1 MYIINM
7 DRCNYPNP
15 VSFVCEEVN
24 GLQRGLLLEIVGK
37 AENGIWLDAGME
49 DNEAFKV
56 QLAPEG
62 AKRGN
67 LVIHTSVC
75 LQYDERLDERD
86 FVLAKGQVGRA
97 HELSKGDEYTLPVDM
112 VTGVDAI
119 GDELVLAGN
128 GKLKVGTGNVVA
140 VVTKIYNFNG
150 QESVRVRFI

>member
-15 VSFVCEEVN
+15 VSFVCEEEN

-37 AENGIWLDAGME
+37 AENGIWLDGE

-62 AKRGN
+62 AVRGN

-97 HELSKGDEYTLPVDM
+97 HELNKGDEYTLPVDM
-112 VTGVDAI
+112 VTGVSAI
-119 GDELVLAGN
+119 GDKLVLAGN
-128 GKLKVGTGNVVA
+128 GKLKVGAENVVA
-140 VVTKIYNFNG
+140 EVTKIYNFNG
-150 QESVRVRFI
+150 QESIRVRFI

>member
-15 VSFVCEEVN
+15 VSFVCEEAN

-37 AENGIWLDAGME
+37 AENGIWLDGE

-62 AKRGN
+62 AVRGN

-97 HELSKGDEYTLPVDM
+97 HELNKGDEYTLPVDM
-112 VTGVDAI
+112 VAGVDAI

-150 QESVRVRFI
+150 QESVRIRIM